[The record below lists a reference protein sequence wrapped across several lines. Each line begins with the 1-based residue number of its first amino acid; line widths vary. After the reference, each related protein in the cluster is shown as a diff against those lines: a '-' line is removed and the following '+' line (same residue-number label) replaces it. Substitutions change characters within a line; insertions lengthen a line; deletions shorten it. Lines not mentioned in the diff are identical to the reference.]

1 MSLGALPTG
10 LRIYSVVLA
19 VCLGAAMGSFLHCAA
34 WRIARRESFLKGRS
48 RCPSCGKELGFV
60 DLIPLLSW
68 LFLRGRCRRCKAKI
82 PVRYFLAELFF
93 AALTVA
99 CLLAFGLSGEAL
111 RCWGF
116 LCCLFL
122 LSLVDLEISE
132 IPDGALVAAALIWLA
147 TLPLVWNGWADALLH
162 LAAGLVF
169 GALLLLVSLA
179 MDRLLK
185 KESLG
190 GGDIKLLA
198 VIGLYLGFVE
208 TLFCVVLACLLGL
221 LQAVLTGKG
230 RGKQFPFGPALS
242 AAAALMLF
250 FGAPLAAWYLG
261 FFMK

>member
-10 LRIYSVVLA
+10 LRIYCIVLA

-48 RCPSCGKELGFV
+48 RCPSCGRELGFV

-99 CLLAFGLSGEAL
+99 CLLRFDLTVGCL
-111 RCWGF
+111 RAWGF
-116 LCCLFL
+116 FCCLFL
-122 LSLVDLEISE
+122 LSMVDAEIRE
-132 IPDGALVAAALIWLA
+132 IPDGALLAAVLIWIG
-147 TLPLVWNGWADALLH
+147 TLPFLWNGWADALLH
-162 LAAGLVF
+162 LAAGVAY
-169 GALLLLVSLA
+169 GALLLLLSLA

-185 KESLG
+185 KETLG
-190 GGDIKLLA
+190 GGDVKLLA
-198 VIGLYLGFVE
+198 VIGLYLGFLP
-208 TLFCVVLACLLGL
+208 TLFALILACFIGLG
-221 LQAVLTGKG
+221 QAVASGRVHGKA
-230 RGKQFPFGPALS
+230 FPFGPALS

-250 FGAPLAAWYLG
+250 FGAALSDWYLG
-261 FFMK
+261 LFL